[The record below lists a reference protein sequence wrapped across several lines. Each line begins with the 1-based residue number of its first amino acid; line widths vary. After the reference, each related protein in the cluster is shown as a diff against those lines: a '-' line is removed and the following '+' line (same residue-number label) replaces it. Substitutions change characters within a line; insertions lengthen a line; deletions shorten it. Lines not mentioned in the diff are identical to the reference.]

1 MPRINPEKCVELLE
15 GLHTMTQ
22 LCWELSKNPELT
34 DLLEAMKTRLE
45 DMINTINTA
54 LLDR

>member
-15 GLHTMTQ
+15 GIHTMTQ

-34 DLLEAMKTRLE
+34 DLLDAMKKRLE
-45 DMINTINTA
+45 DMIHTINTA